1 MEHIL
6 GVIRSNVPHVPV
18 DGCARIKMEQEML
31 NAYQYVLTEYP
42 RFISL
47 CTTEPVA
54 AQKSSLLVADDHF
67 RISRDFKFVK
77 CITTWIPTA
86 SNCLQLT
93 LTLLPTIN
101 FIYLDTRL
109 KENVCQSQW
118 FLLAFLSLKGTYS
131 IGRQIDCIPCP
142 AGQACQRTDTNQTV
156 TCLPG
161 TYSVG
166 SQTVCCHSL
175 LFCCCTGLCYHYFS
189 NYVL

>member
-6 GVIRSNVPHVPV
+6 GVTRSNVPHVSV
-18 DGCARIKMEQEML
+18 DGCVQIKMEQEML
-31 NAYQYVLTEYP
+31 NAYQYVLTEYLW
-42 RFISL
+42 FISL
-47 CTTEPVA
+47 YTVEPVS
-54 AQKSSLLVADDHF
+54 AQKIALLVADGHF
-67 RISRDFKFVK
+67 KISRDFKFVK
-77 CITTWIPTA
+77 CITTWLPTV

-93 LTLLPTIN
+93 LIN
-101 FIYLDTRL
+101 FINQLDIRL
-109 KENVCQSQW
+109 EENLFQSQW

-189 NYVL
+189 YYVL